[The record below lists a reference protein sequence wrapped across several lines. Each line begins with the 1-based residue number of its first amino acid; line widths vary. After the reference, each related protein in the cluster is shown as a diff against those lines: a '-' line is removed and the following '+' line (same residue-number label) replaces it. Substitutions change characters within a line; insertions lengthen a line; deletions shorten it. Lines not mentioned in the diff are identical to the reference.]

1 MNSFTNLQT
10 PDGWSCDK
18 LPSKEILNLP
28 KLSDTISAR
37 LEIVDEN
44 DFFITGASVIFSQ
57 SQKSIRIN
65 VFPNQKILFYHPDIF
80 PFGRE
85 ETEILV
91 DFATNTAYAISAEKK
106 CQKIEKNTLDKE
118 M

>member
-18 LPSKEILNLP
+18 LSSKEILNLP
-28 KLSDTISAR
+28 TLSDTMSAR

-44 DFFITGASVIFSQ
+44 DFFITGASVIFSR
-57 SQKSIRIN
+57 SQKSFRIN
-65 VFPNQKILFYHPDIF
+65 IFPNQKILFYHPDIF

-91 DFATNTAYAISAEKK
+91 DFAMNTAYAISAEKK
-106 CQKIEKNTLDKE
+106 CQKLERKPLDKK